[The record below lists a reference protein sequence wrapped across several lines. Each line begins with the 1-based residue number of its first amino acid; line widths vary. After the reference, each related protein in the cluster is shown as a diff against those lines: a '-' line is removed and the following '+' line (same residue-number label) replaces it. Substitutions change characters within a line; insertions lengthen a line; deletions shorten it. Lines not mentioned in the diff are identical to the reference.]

1 MSIDTVMAGI
11 AVADFDAAVTWYER
25 LLGRRADD
33 LPMDGLAEWHFP
45 ETGVIQVIHDP
56 DRAGSA
62 LLTLSV
68 DDLEGHVAG
77 LEEHCSQSPCH
88 VELHRRAWVLRA
100 GACRARPCSLSTWP
114 QVAGRMGSTTRCEK
128 GITTTPKPRSTRW
141 A

>member
-1 MSIDTVMAGI
+1 MPIETVMAGI

-45 ETGVIQVIHDP
+45 ETGVIQVIHDA

-68 DDLEGHVAG
+68 DDLEAHVAG
-77 LEEHCSQSPCH
+77 LEERGLTPGAIDDKTSDKVLFATIADPEGNAITL
-88 VELHRRAWVLRA
+88 VE
-100 GACRARPCSLSTWP
+100 
-114 QVAGRMGSTTRCEK
+114 Q
-128 GITTTPKPRSTRW
+128 RSS
-141 A
+141 